1 MELNE
6 MQKNRLRESLKSV
19 LEEYNSTNKEIN
31 VELKEYS
38 SRIESLPKFI
48 SECDE
53 EFEKLTSITRKD
65 ISFLIVS
72 SALQCFRQI
81 FTSHIKNRLT
91 YLESAERTP
100 FHGEEH
106 SDRRARKYYATKEEI
121 VNNPVPFDA
130 IRKTDVVKN
139 GKNPKLNGFNHRYV
153 AIGHDPLLGL
163 IIGTANIMTKTIT
176 VSNGMFDFDTYH
188 VGTREAT
195 NGFGTYNVDKLTN
208 HADTMIMFRRI
219 YNRIRTEGKDGW
231 EALIYSIG
239 KELIHLLSDVRT
251 AKSLPIPIVSAIS
264 PDISR
269 VLNICGIDTLSTT
282 TFGFDYF
289 ISKFIDSIIAYI
301 HLWCYNPETDGPIET
316 YQVRTKNIIYY
327 SNIISMVS
335 STLQTVVRSYMGDAS
350 AISKFDFGGTV
361 SGLTVIWKTPYII
374 SDIKSEFIR
383 NKTVNYLK

>member
-91 YLESAERTP
+91 DKESAERTP

-269 VLNICGIDTLSTT
+269 VLNICGI
-282 TFGFDYF
+282 
-289 ISKFIDSIIAYI
+289 
-301 HLWCYNPETDGPIET
+301 E
-316 YQVRTKNIIYY
+316 
-327 SNIISMVS
+327 
-335 STLQTVVRSYMGDAS
+335 
-350 AISKFDFGGTV
+350 
-361 SGLTVIWKTPYII
+361 
-374 SDIKSEFIR
+374 
-383 NKTVNYLK
+383 